1 MTTTSW
7 NHSSRLY
14 AVVAVCALLVAAVA
28 PAVAVSVGETD
39 APDSAAVGSEVSL
52 SVTLT
57 NLYQDPSLEEWELAG
72 QTQLE
77 NPTWTVVFYDQTG
90 SKVGQ
95 ESFGGQ
101 EFSSGA
107 TISASEGISEV
118 EVQLTGTVPDLG
130 EYTYDPHQ
138 SATGM
143 TLEQVPPGGGAN
155 EITTVEV
162 AYFTEESQSAREE
175 LDAAAAAIEDAG
187 NPEEA
192 SNEFDNAVQ
201 AYESGDF
208 ELATTLANDAQSQ
221 ADAAQSNARRNQ
233 LILMGGGALLVL
245 GLVAGG
251 FFYWRSQQETTDRL
265 G

>member
-52 SVTLT
+52 SITLT
-57 NLYQDPSLEEWELAG
+57 DLYQDPSLEEWELAG

-107 TISASEGISEV
+107 TISASEGISQV
-118 EVQLTGTVPDLG
+118 EVQVTGTVPEVS
-130 EYTYDPHQ
+130 EYSYDPQ
-138 SATGM
+138 QTFTGM
-143 TLEQVPPGGGAN
+143 TVEQVPPGGGAN
-155 EITTVEV
+155 EVTTVEV
-162 AYFTEESQSAREE
+162 EYYTEASQSAREE
-175 LDAAAAAIEDAG
+175 LDAAAAAIE
-187 NPEEA
+187 EA
-192 SNEFDNAVQ
+192 DDPQSAVDSFDNAVN
-201 AYESGDF
+201 AYENGNF
-208 ELATTLANDAQSQ
+208 ELATDLANEAQTQAENAQST
-221 ADAAQSNARRNQ
+221 AQRNQ
-233 LILMGGGALLVL
+233 LILMGGGALLVI